1 VTPSVLI
8 VPGLYDSGP
17 EHWQSY
23 WERTRGDVERVRQRD
38 WQTPARPDWV
48 ATLDAAV
55 ATMRAPPVLAAHSLG
70 CCTVA
75 HWAAT
80 TTRRARGA
88 LLVAPSDVEAPG
100 FPSGPTGF
108 APMPRATLPFPSIVV
123 ASEDDEYVTPA
134 RAAEFARAW
143 GARLVMIGR
152 AGHINS
158 DSGLAGWLDGQ
169 RLLEEL
175 LAAK

>member
-1 VTPSVLI
+1 MNSTVLL

-17 EHWQSY
+17 EHWQSH
-23 WERTRGDVERVRQRD
+23 WERARGDCRRVVQRD
-38 WQTPARPDWV
+38 WQTPSRAEWV

-55 ATMRAPPVLAAHSLG
+55 AGLRGPPVLAAHSLG

-75 HWAAT
+75 YWAALG
-80 TTRRARGA
+80 RPARGA
-88 LLVAPSDVEAPG
+88 LLVAPSDVEAPSY
-100 FPSGPTGF
+100 PSGTTGF
-108 APMPRATLPFPSIVV
+108 VPMPMARLPFPAIVV
-123 ASEDDEYVTPA
+123 ASDDDEYVTPE

-143 GARLVMIGR
+143 GARLVRIGR

-158 DSGLAGWLDGQ
+158 ASGLGSWVDGQ

-175 LAAK
+175 LAG